1 MNMKN
6 TLMILKMMKESKSMG
21 ISMNFLKS
29 CPTISKFLKKQ
40 NIKKMKETQ
49 QCQLSILEL
58 KKEFD
63 FKSKRSAHRVIKRN
77 NESEKQWGNNCMM
90 K

>member
-1 MNMKN
+1 MKN

-58 KKEFD
+58 KNEFD
-63 FKSKRSAHRVIKRN
+63 FKSKRSAPKVTKRN